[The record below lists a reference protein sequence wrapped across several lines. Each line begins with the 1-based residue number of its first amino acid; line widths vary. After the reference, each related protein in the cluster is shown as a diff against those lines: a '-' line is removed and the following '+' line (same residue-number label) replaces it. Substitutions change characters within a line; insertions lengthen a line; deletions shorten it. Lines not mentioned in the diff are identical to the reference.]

1 MGQRGFWRWVVRKPS
16 LRDSAAPNSGQAP
29 CTPVT
34 APNTHTCQ
42 ATHGHFDL
50 QLPLKWNLK
59 EPQVLAHPCVRFQTG
74 TSSEHSQHRN
84 LPQVLLSPAL
94 LPKSL
99 HLEFKDKIP
108 KTSPGLGDAE
118 LLQNTLKP
126 QFTAEEHPELQR
138 QWGRRQDEWKGR
150 TTPIKTKPLQTQ
162 PLPLAYF
169 VYSFFKFHI
178 YVLLCLSWNCTSRS
192 SFESFY

>member
-1 MGQRGFWRWVVRKPS
+1 MGQRGFWRWVVRNPS
-16 LRDSAAPNSGQAP
+16 LRDSAAPNSAGQAP
-29 CTPVT
+29 WTPVT

-99 HLEFKDKIP
+99 HLEFKDKIS
-108 KTSPGLGDAE
+108 KISLCLADAE
-118 LLQNTLKP
+118 LLLNTLKT

-138 QWGRRQDEWKGR
+138 QWGMRQEEEAGWVKRKNDSHK
-150 TTPIKTKPLQTQ
+150 
-162 PLPLAYF
+162 
-169 VYSFFKFHI
+169 
-178 YVLLCLSWNCTSRS
+178 N
-192 SFESFY
+192 